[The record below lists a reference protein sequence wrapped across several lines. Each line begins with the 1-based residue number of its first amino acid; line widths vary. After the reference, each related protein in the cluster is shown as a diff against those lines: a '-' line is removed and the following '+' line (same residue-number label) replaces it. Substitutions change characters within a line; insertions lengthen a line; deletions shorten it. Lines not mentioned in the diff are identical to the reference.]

1 MEFNSTDFDI
11 NKTNNFTARAKKIA
25 IPNADKIKNKK
36 NENETVNY
44 I

>member
-25 IPNADKIKNKK
+25 NPNADKIKIKK
-36 NENETVNY
+36 NGNEIVNY